1 MVKKQQKRKPKN
13 EKIFHELEILA
24 GIIILI
30 VLGVLSILYFMS
42 NISVD
47 FCGDGKCIES
57 EIGNCQIDCDWCGDG
72 YCQLDESCSSC
83 SEDCN
88 SCNANSF
95 CGDNVCNIG
104 ECAIGC
110 WSDCSYSE
118 CENGICEEEKGE
130 NCKNSPNDCSCDGGR
145 CNEDSGQC
153 IHESCGNNVCDFDET
168 YLNCP
173 NDCEGIEYIE
183 EDLSDINY
191 PIIFVHGHS
200 MTEGDSDYSINAFKE
215 FQMKLDSDGY
225 ATSRGYILASD
236 EQYEFIQGQWA
247 NLNKPISI
255 LTTYYLGEYSDLA
268 DAILTDDNY
277 GITEYA
283 ERLSK
288 IVDNVLYATGKN
300 KVIII
305 AHSMGGLVSRS
316 YIKDY
321 GGDKKV
327 DKLVTIGTPNHGTY
341 GVAENLCDF
350 RGGLKDSLECGD
362 MKNNSTFIKNL
373 NSGDETYGNVKY
385 YTIAGNCDNLTN
397 LNSLESFSYDEV
409 ILVDSVYLEGAISN
423 EVINGERVSGLATF
437 HSALIHPSEVPEAYN
452 YVIDFLDY

>member
-88 SCNANSF
+88 SCNAN
-95 CGDNVCNIG
+95 
-104 ECAIGC
+104 
-110 WSDCSYSE
+110 
-118 CENGICEEEKGE
+118 
-130 NCKNSPNDCSCDGGR
+130 
-145 CNEDSGQC
+145 SGQC

-305 AHSMGGLVSRS
+305 AHSMGGL
-316 YIKDY
+316 
-321 GGDKKV
+321 
-327 DKLVTIGTPNHGTY
+327 
-341 GVAENLCDF
+341 
-350 RGGLKDSLECGD
+350 
-362 MKNNSTFIKNL
+362 
-373 NSGDETYGNVKY
+373 
-385 YTIAGNCDNLTN
+385 
-397 LNSLESFSYDEV
+397 
-409 ILVDSVYLEGAISN
+409 
-423 EVINGERVSGLATF
+423 
-437 HSALIHPSEVPEAYN
+437 
-452 YVIDFLDY
+452 

>member
-130 NCKNSPNDCSCDGGR
+130 NCKNS
-145 CNEDSGQC
+145 
-153 IHESCGNNVCDFDET
+153 
-168 YLNCP
+168 
-173 NDCEGIEYIE
+173 
-183 EDLSDINY
+183 